1 MSEQAEEKKKTD
13 QKNNSKK
20 QVLGKQRNQLKRIC
34 GREKGVA
41 RIQKA
46 NLLSNEFM
54 TVALQDIPA
63 CQHVLRVITG
73 ISDLVVK
80 EVRTQYRISKL
91 YSHDAILDILAE
103 DKEGRLY
110 NIEIQRS
117 GTLDHARRVRFYGAM
132 VDSEFLQKGKEY
144 AKMPEVRI
152 IYISEKD
159 IWKKKQTVY
168 KVKKVFENTNDLYED
183 GIEITYINAEI
194 NDGSKIA
201 KLMEYFKKADPKDM
215 SQGDL
220 SKRIHFL
227 KCEEGGHSIMR
238 EILDDILWEEKRE
251 GRREGRREG
260 KREQARSTARNLAK
274 MGLTIDQIAQAVGMN
289 TGLVKKWVKM

>member
-1 MSEQAEEKKKTD
+1 MAEQTEGKKKAE
-13 QKNNSKK
+13 QKKNNKK
-20 QVLGKQRNQLKRIC
+20 QVQEKQKKQLKRIRA
-34 GREKGVA
+34 REKRVA
-41 RIQKA
+41 RIRNA
-46 NLLSNEFM
+46 NLLSDQFM
-54 TVALQDIPA
+54 TVALQDILA
-63 CQHVLRVITG
+63 CQHVLRIITG
-73 ISDLVVK
+73 VSDLIVK

-103 DKEGRLY
+103 DKEGCLY

-194 NDGSKIA
+194 NDGSEIA

-227 KCEEGGHSIMR
+227 KCEEGGYEAMC
-238 EILDDILWEEKRE
+238 EITEKILKE
-251 GRREGRREG
+251 GKKEG

>member
-1 MSEQAEEKKKTD
+1 MEEKAQEKKKAV
-13 QKNNSKK
+13 QKANSKNQAQSQSK
-20 QVLGKQRNQLKRIC
+20 KKKQLKRIRS
-34 GREKGVA
+34 RESGVA
-41 RIQKA
+41 QIRKA

-54 TVALQDIPA
+54 AVALNDIPA

-73 ISDLVVK
+73 ISDLIVK
-80 EVRTQYRISKL
+80 EVRMQYRISKL

-103 DKEGRLY
+103 DGEGRLY

-144 AKMPEVRI
+144 AEMPEVRI

-159 IWKKKQTVY
+159 IWKKEQTVY

-194 NDGSKIA
+194 NDGSEIA
-201 KLMEYFKKADPKDM
+201 NLMEYFKKADPKDM

-227 KCEEGGHSIMR
+227 KCEEGGYSIMR
-238 EILDDILWEEKRE
+238 EILDDILREEKRE
-251 GRREGRREG
+251 SKREG

-274 MGLTIDQIAQAVGMN
+274 MGLTIDQIAQAVEMN
-289 TGLVKKWVKM
+289 TGIVKKWVKM